1 MGNPYDRVVTKDG
14 RLLPEEKTKIKTF
27 TVEFYDTF
35 EAKTEKEAYKLLLEY
50 LETCIKHQDVT
61 GFQFEEVE

>member
-1 MGNPYDRVVTKDG
+1 M
-14 RLLPEEKTKIKTF
+14 KTF

-50 LETCIKHQDVT
+50 LETCVKYQDVT
-61 GFQFEEVE
+61 GFVFEEYDL